1 MHLISGHFLEILKSN
16 VRQSRSRTFCRLPL
30 PRDRYL
36 CFDGKGGREQAEMN
50 CQSLTQMVGLVVSL
64 DFVFGILVLVLVR
77 GGEVMRSDGH
87 FSLGIVL

>member
-1 MHLISGHFLEILKSN
+1 
-16 VRQSRSRTFCRLPL
+16 
-30 PRDRYL
+30 
-36 CFDGKGGREQAEMN
+36 MN